1 MLEAK
6 TAIASSLKVP
16 LMANP
21 YLEGAAIVSP
31 LSPLS
36 NKIKTNIFPSSD
48 TSTILLLT
56 YSDFVGKNLCL
67 TLIKYIIGE
76 R

>member
-1 MLEAK
+1 MGKTTGRGFVPLLEAK

-31 LSPLS
+31 LSP
-36 NKIKTNIFPSSD
+36 
-48 TSTILLLT
+48 
-56 YSDFVGKNLCL
+56 YM
-67 TLIKYIIGE
+67 
-76 R
+76 